1 MAMEKGMNE
10 IEKAAS
16 DLAMELGMQ
25 DTEKAASDLEHY
37 AQVLHDQVRRGY
49 YPAEIRD
56 RVLLQII
63 VKILDRISEEL
74 CEAQEAYED
83 RKDTEDYLGRL
94 LDAEGIKASLQAL
107 TIKTYQ
113 P

>member
-1 MAMEKGMNE
+1 MDD

-16 DLAMELGMQ
+16 DLAMEMGMQ

-37 AQVLHDQVRRGY
+37 AQVLHTQVRRGY

-63 VKILDRISEEL
+63 VKVLDRISEEL
-74 CEAQEAYED
+74 CEAQEADED
-83 RKDTEDYLGRL
+83 RQDTEDYLSNL
-94 LDAEGIKASLQAL
+94 LDADGLKASLRAL
-107 TIKTYQ
+107 SIYAK
-113 P
+113 